1 MRSCHFWIVFRI
13 DALMAGDDSIDMT
26 GKCGLTR
33 EHVSRILGGDG
44 LEQAA
49 ERLKPDSHELPHV
62 PAGSA
67 KVSAERSRTL
77 WQEIGGNPALREVLL
92 DRVSEDLSLYQG
104 NIENAI
110 GLLRMPIGL
119 AGPLRVNG
127 MAAKGDYP
135 IPLATTEAAL
145 VASYHRGCRL
155 LTAAGGCTALVLYES
170 LSRAPGFVFETTAD
184 ACRFIAWAVERF
196 DAFKEAAESTTS
208 HGRLVDLGCTV
219 EGNHVYL
226 NFEFTTGDASGQNMV
241 TLATQAICEMIM
253 RDSPVRPQCH
263 YIESNLSGDKKA
275 SARAFTTARGKK
287 VTAEAR
293 LSAGLIAKHL
303 HTTPR
308 AMENYWR
315 MSAIGGVLSGTLG
328 VHGHFANGLA
338 ALYLATGQDAAC
350 VAESAIGVT
359 RFEVTE
365 DGGLYASVT
374 LPGIM
379 VGTVGGGTGLP
390 SQKACLEL
398 MGLHGAGKARALAE
412 VCAGLLLAGELS
424 IIAALAAGHF
434 TRAHR
439 KLARGRGSE
448 SS

>member
-1 MRSCHFWIVFRI
+1 
-13 DALMAGDDSIDMT
+13 
-26 GKCGLTR
+26 
-33 EHVSRILGGDG
+33 
-44 LEQAA
+44 
-49 ERLKPDSHELPHV
+49 LPHV

-67 KVSAERSRTL
+67 RASPARARSL
-77 WQEIGGNPALREVLL
+77 WEEIGGDPALREVLL
-92 DRVSEDLSLYQG
+92 DRVPEDLALYQG

-110 GLLRMPIGL
+110 GLLRVPIGL

-155 LTAAGGCTALVLYES
+155 LTAAGGCTALVLHES
-170 LSRAPGFVFETTAD
+170 LSRAPGFVFTTTAD
-184 ACRFIAWAVERF
+184 ACRFIAWAVEQLE
-196 DAFKEAAESTTS
+196 AFKKAAESTTT
-208 HGRLVDLGCTV
+208 HGRLSDFGCTV

-241 TLATQAICEMIM
+241 TLATQAICEMIL
-253 RDSPVRPQCH
+253 DQSPVKPRRH
-263 YIESNLSGDKKA
+263 YVESNLSGDKKA
-275 SARAFTTARGKK
+275 SSRAFMTARGKK
-287 VTAEAR
+287 VTAEAL
-293 LSAGLIAKHL
+293 LSAELIAKHL
-303 HTTPR
+303 HTTPQ
-308 AMENYWR
+308 AMADYWR
-315 MSAIGGVLSGTLG
+315 MSAIGGVLSGTIG
-328 VHGHFANGLA
+328 VHGHFANGLT

-350 VAESAIGVT
+350 VAESATGVT
-359 RFEVTE
+359 RFEVTD
-365 DGGLYASVT
+365 DGGLYATVT
-374 LPGIM
+374 LPDIM

-390 SQKACLEL
+390 SQKACLEM
-398 MGLHGAGKARALAE
+398 MGLHGPGKARALAE

-448 SS
+448 SP